1 MIPRLGH
8 WFITASRNWWLVA
21 TIMVAQIV
29 TTQALFAAEAE
40 FTRITGLPVFDT
52 QNGLTTDILLDQ
64 LPLYTGAA
72 AGAYGWFAIVDVV
85 FPLVAAVFLSVVW
98 ALQLRL
104 NHSPLAAWLLQRH
117 LPVFP
122 LVVTLADWAE
132 NLALIG
138 VIWLVPASE
147 PLAMAAIVAKRLK
160 LATLTATMLGT
171 WLLLL
176 LLLGNL
182 ARRRLRRYEVDRG

>member
-1 MIPRLGH
+1 M
-8 WFITASRNWWLVA
+8 
-21 TIMVAQIV
+21 
-29 TTQALFAAEAE
+29 FAAEAQ
-40 FTRITGLPVFDT
+40 FTQITDLPVFDT
-52 QNGLTTDILLDQ
+52 ENDLTEATLLRQ

-85 FPLVAAVFLSVVW
+85 FPLVAAVFLSVIW

-104 NHSPLAAWLLQRH
+104 TRSPLAAGLLQRH
-117 LPVFP
+117 LPVLP

-147 PLAMAAIVAKRLK
+147 PLAMVAIVAKRLK
-160 LATLTATMLGT
+160 LVTLAATMLCT

-176 LLLGNL
+176 LLLGNRASL
-182 ARRRLRRYEVDRG
+182 WLRRREAEGG

>member
-1 MIPRLGH
+1 MLARLGQ

-21 TIMVAQIV
+21 AIAAAQIV
-29 TTQALFAAEAE
+29 TTQALFAAEAG

-52 QNGLTTDILLDQ
+52 QNGLTAETLLEQ

-72 AGAYGWFAIVDVV
+72 AGAYRWFAIVDIV
-85 FPLVAAVFLSVVW
+85 FPLVSAVFLSVVW

-104 NHSPLAAWLLQRH
+104 NRSPLAARLLQRH
-117 LPVFP
+117 LPLLP

-147 PLAMAAIVAKRLK
+147 PLAMAAVVAKRLK
-160 LATLTATMLGT
+160 LATLAATMLGT

-176 LLLGNL
+176 LLLGNRARL
-182 ARRRLRRYEVDRG
+182 WMRRREAERG